1 MELRGDLRRGEFV
14 EGDGPLQ
21 YAEPEVVE
29 ELRRMREAP
38 DDGDPASGFAALA
51 ASDPALLG
59 LDTPRD
65 GYSVLRN
72 GAPVLVLPG
81 SGELDLGASP
91 ASDRV
96 LRAGLAELQAL
107 LLRARDPLGRPR
119 RLVVESISSAGS
131 SRPAAG
137 SPLAPLLEGLG
148 FTRDGTSYAWRAL

>member
-1 MELRGDLRRGEFV
+1 
-14 EGDGPLQ
+14 
-21 YAEPEVVE
+21 
-29 ELRRMREAP
+29 MREAP
-38 DDGDPASGFAALA
+38 DEEDPGVGLAALA

-59 LDTPRD
+59 LDTARD
-65 GYSVLRN
+65 GYSVLRY

-81 SGELDLGASP
+81 SGELDLGESP

-119 RLVVESISSAGS
+119 RLVVKTISSAS
-131 SRPAAG
+131 STRPAAG
-137 SPLAPLLEGLG
+137 SALAPLLEALG